1 MRHLRRGGD
10 TGIIDY
16 DDWHR
21 MRMRML
27 MMMRLLR
34 LLLLK
39 MPEAELV
46 VVVLASDS
54 QGVKD
59 TFERFELIPR

>member
-1 MRHLRRGGD
+1 
-10 TGIIDY
+10 
-16 DDWHR
+16 
-21 MRMRML
+21 MRML